1 METANG
7 SPATSRRSWP
17 LGVPF
22 VFAAVFFALSVGTSA
37 HWLLGVGLVLGP
49 ILFMF
54 MTIYLCIS
62 SDTNGASGSPA

>member
-1 METANG
+1 
-7 SPATSRRSWP
+7 
-17 LGVPF
+17 VPF